1 LEINFL
7 GLINVLL
14 SMSIHQISVTFNDSL
29 YKFDCADDEYILEA
43 ADRNH
48 VDLPFSCRAGACSSC
63 VGKINEGSV
72 DQHDQSFL
80 DDDQLAAGFA
90 LLCVSFPTSDLSIEA
105 GVEEQIY

>member
-1 LEINFL
+1 
-7 GLINVLL
+7 
-14 SMSIHQISVTFNDSL
+14 MSNHQISITYNDKL
-29 YKFDCADDEYILEA
+29 YEFECADNEYILEA
-43 ADRNH
+43 ADRH
-48 VDLPFSCRAGACSSC
+48 EIELPFSCRAGACSTC
-63 VGKINEGSV
+63 VGKINQGSV

>member
-14 SMSIHQISVTFNDSL
+14 SMSIHQISVTFDDSL